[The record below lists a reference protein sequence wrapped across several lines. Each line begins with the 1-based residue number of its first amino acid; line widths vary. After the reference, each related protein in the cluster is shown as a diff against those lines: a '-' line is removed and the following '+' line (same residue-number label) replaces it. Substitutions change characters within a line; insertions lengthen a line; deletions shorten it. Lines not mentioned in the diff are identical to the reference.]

1 VVVQNIFPHKYWLAT
16 QVYFEP
22 SSFCIGSR
30 CANCSYLRVNDT
42 MNAFVDDIVLES
54 SEKKKD
60 IVLESTEKKKMES

>member
-1 VVVQNIFPHKYWLAT
+1 
-16 QVYFEP
+16 
-22 SSFCIGSR
+22 
-30 CANCSYLRVNDT
+30 